1 MTRPV
6 PPDPWSALRTRTPA
20 RIAIGRTGASL
31 PTREVLAFS
40 LAHAQ
45 ARDAVHTPFDAHG
58 VAAAIETLG
67 VATIRVDS
75 AAGDRATYL
84 RRPDLGRRLSDAS
97 RAALAS
103 QRGPCDLAIV
113 VADGLSSTAVH
124 AHAAPLIAALLPVA
138 RAEGWSLA
146 PITVASQARVAL
158 GDEVGELLG
167 ARLVLLLVGERP
179 GLSSPDSLGA
189 YLTFQPRVGRTDAER
204 NCVSNIRAEGL
215 SYEQAA
221 FKLAWLMREALR
233 LSLTGVALKDE
244 SDTAALPQTSVSPA
258 IARDL
263 DEQRSA

>member
-1 MTRPV
+1 MSRPV
-6 PPDPWSALRTRTPA
+6 PPDPWAALRARTPA
-20 RIAIGRTGASL
+20 RIAIGRSGASL

-45 ARDAVHTPFDAHG
+45 ARDAVHTPFDARG
-58 VAAAIETLG
+58 VAEAIEALDLST
-67 VATIRVDS
+67 VPVDS
-75 AAGDRATYL
+75 AAPDRSTYL
-84 RRPDLGRRLSDAS
+84 RRPDLGRRLSEAS
-97 RAALAS
+97 RAALAGVA
-103 QRGPCDLAIV
+103 RGPCDLAIV
-113 VADGLSSTAVH
+113 VADGLSGAAVH
-124 AHAAPLIAALLPVA
+124 AHAAPLIAALLPFA

-146 PITVASQARVAL
+146 PVAVARQARVAL

-215 SYEQAA
+215 SYDQAA

-233 LSLTGVALKDE
+233 LALTGVALKDE
-244 SDTAALPQTSVSPA
+244 SDIEALPQASTPSLS
-258 IARDL
+258 
-263 DEQRSA
+263 